1 MSEFYTYL
9 WLRADATPYYV
20 GKGKDNRAFSG
31 QHSVP
36 PPCRARI
43 LIQFWSSEQ
52 EAFDM
57 EKFYIR
63 LFGRKDN
70 GTGILCNQTDG
81 GEGCGLPE
89 HYLAEHSRRMM
100 GAGNPQ
106 FGKPS
111 PGQPLATAAAAIH
124 AREHP
129 EEASAN
135 AKHAAE
141 VSWKDATPEKHR
153 TRTAAMQAAAAAKPI
168 SERRAKAAKAAAT
181 RLGALPEN
189 EIIAL
194 HTSGKTA
201 PDVAQQLCVSLKR
214 VRRVLKNAGVYRPV
228 TQKELAADPR
238 WREKQKTAIAVR
250 SENQEWLDN
259 LRKSHRTPDY
269 CAGVIARN
277 HARKRV

>member
-1 MSEFYTYL
+1 MSEFYTYM
-9 WLRADATPYYV
+9 WLRADAMPYYI

-111 PGQPLATAAAAIH
+111 PGQPLATAAARFA
-124 AREHP
+124 P
-129 EEASAN
+129 EN
-135 AKHAAE
+135 TRK
-141 VSWKDATPEKHR
+141 KHR
-153 TRTAAMQAAAAAKPI
+153 RMPNMPLMLVGKTLLQKSTERAPPPCKPPRRP
-168 SERRAKAAKAAAT
+168 SLFPNAERKQQKPRPLDWVLYQKT
-181 RLGALPEN
+181 RLLHYTRLARQHPTLPNNCAL
-189 EIIAL
+189 
-194 HTSGKTA
+194 
-201 PDVAQQLCVSLKR
+201 V
-214 VRRVLKNAGVYRPV
+214 
-228 TQKELAADPR
+228 
-238 WREKQKTAIAVR
+238 
-250 SENQEWLDN
+250 
-259 LRKSHRTPDY
+259 
-269 CAGVIARN
+269 
-277 HARKRV
+277 